1 MTTRAIMRG
10 GGGIPGIQRL
20 TALWRAMAEQGLDGT
35 NLFGNSAGAIVSLID
50 AVGHDAQWA
59 WDLMEQLTDDDL
71 RDEVPFWRL
80 RGVIPTT
87 GAMASLFGRFQVDH
101 MLRTRK
107 MDALLEH
114 FAGSRFEI
122 RKPLTV
128 FATDRSTG
136 EGVELP
142 VLAQDTCGWR
152 LNSVGASWAISGVFP
167 PRQLGGRELTD
178 GGTSNNAALPEQWNQ
193 YDEVWLL
200 IASGGRDALRP
211 GGSMIANFLRNAWF
225 YGRDQTHDAIRALGL
240 SVQQLQARG
249 WDTRT
254 IPVYDDGKH
263 GRIVRVHALWP
274 DFEDR
279 GSLRL
284 CPGLMDQTYA
294 WAKQALS
301 EMQQSIA
308 TKQEIPF

>member
-1 MTTRAIMRG
+1 
-10 GGGIPGIQRL
+10 
-20 TALWRAMAEQGLDGT
+20 
-35 NLFGNSAGAIVSLID
+35 
-50 AVGHDAQWA
+50 
-59 WDLMEQLTDDDL
+59 
-71 RDEVPFWRL
+71 
-80 RGVIPTT
+80 
-87 GAMASLFGRFQVDH
+87 MASLLGRFQVDH
-101 MLRTRK
+101 MMHTRK

-122 RKPLTV
+122 RKALTV

-142 VLAQDTCGWR
+142 VLAQDTSGYR

-178 GGTSNNAALPEQWNQ
+178 GGTSNNAALPQNWKDH
-193 YDEVWLL
+193 DEVWLL

-225 YGRDQTHDAIRALGL
+225 YGRDQTHDAIRELHL
-240 SVQQLQARG
+240 SVQQLQSRG
-249 WDTRT
+249 WDTRV
-254 IPVYDDGKH
+254 IPAYRGGNDFPS
-263 GRIVRVHALWP
+263 IVRVNALWP
-274 DFEDR
+274 DFSDR

-284 CPGLMDQTYA
+284 CPGLMDETYR
-294 WAKQALS
+294 WSKQALS
-301 EMQQSIA
+301 ELHKSIS